1 MRKTMTQIL
10 AGALQ
15 RVEAAAKYGI
25 VKSAKISRRDRELL
39 VKAGYLKE
47 ILMGW
52 YLLAMPTVKKG
63 ESTLW
68 FGAYWDFIGLYLEDR
83 FANDYCLSAE
93 SSIEIHLGTTVI
105 PSQIV
110 INTAKPIRAIVK
122 FPFATSAVI
131 YPKNLPASQE
141 LVRGVRVMS
150 LVDAL
155 CQIAPAFFANR
166 PRDAEIALRSVK
178 TVSDISRALI
188 EGRYLSAAGRIAGAY
203 EFLNDSAKARQIL
216 EETRAAGLK
225 VTPVNPFQI
234 AKPFLAAQ
242 RQPIS
247 PQVGRIKFLW
257 ASLRADVIAILPP
270 ASGIPPDSALYLE
283 QVDEV
288 YKTDAYNSLSI
299 EGYKVTPELIARIRD
314 GQWQPAGNPSD
325 QQQVDTMAA
334 KGYLAAFKTVQSSIR
349 SIFEGEQ
356 PAVVVRRDL
365 QKWYRAL
372 FSPSVAAGLLQSYHL
387 AGYRNAP
394 VYITGSRHVPPSAA
408 AVVDT
413 MEALFDLCQQE
424 ANATVRAVLGHFIF
438 VYIHPYRDGNGRIG
452 RFLMNTML
460 AAGGYPWTVIR
471 VSRKDEYLQ
480 ALETASVGGDI
491 RRFAQFIADEMESS
505 RQAMTA
511 KTGTTSAT

>member
-15 RVEAAAKYGI
+15 RVEVTAKHGV

-39 VKAGYLKE
+39 IKAGYLKE

-52 YLLAMPTVKKG
+52 YLLAVPTMKKG

-68 FGAYWDFIGLYLEDR
+68 FGVFWDFISLYLEDR
-83 FANDYCLSAE
+83 LANDYCLSAE
-93 SSIEIHLGTTVI
+93 SSIEVHLGTTVI
-105 PSQIV
+105 PGQIV
-110 INTAKPIRAIVK
+110 INTTKPIRAIVK
-122 FPFATSAVI
+122 FPFETSAVI
-131 YPKNLPASQE
+131 YPKSLPANKE
-141 LVRGVRVMS
+141 LVRGVQVMS

-155 CQIAPAFFANR
+155 CQIAPAFFENR

-188 EGRYLSAAGRIAGAY
+188 EGRYLSSAGRIVGAY
-203 EFLNDSAKARQIL
+203 EFLNDSAKAQQIL

-225 VTPVNPFQI
+225 VTPVNPFQT

-242 RQPIS
+242 SQPIS
-247 PQVGRIKFLW
+247 PHVGRIRVLW
-257 ASLRADVIAILPP
+257 ASMRDDVISILPP
-270 ASGIPPDSALYLE
+270 ASGIPPDRAKYLE

-299 EGYKVTPELIARIRD
+299 EGYKVTPELILRIRD
-314 GQWQPAGNPSD
+314 GQWSPDGNPSD
-325 QQQVDTMAA
+325 QQQIDAMAA
-334 KGYLAAFKTVQSSIR
+334 KGYLEAFKTVKSSIR
-349 SIFEGEQ
+349 SIFEGQQ

-372 FSPSVAAGLLQSYHL
+372 FSPSVDAGLLQPYHL

-394 VYITGSRHVPPSAA
+394 VYINGSRHVPPSST

-413 MEALFDLCQQE
+413 MEALFDLLHQE
-424 ANATVRAVLGHFIF
+424 SNGAVRAVLGHFIF

-480 ALETASVGGDI
+480 GLETASVGGDV
-491 RRFAQFIADEMESS
+491 RRFAKFIADEIESS
-505 RQAMTA
+505 RQGMAS
-511 KTGTTSAT
+511 TGTAAAS